1 MVDTI
6 CSLVFLVVDNVN
18 SGFSTNNARQSRNIP
33 YVTAPVYPQQFLN
46 LDGVVQ
52 ALGERFCNVIRN

>member
-1 MVDTI
+1 MVDAI
-6 CSLVFLVVDNVN
+6 SSLIFLVVDNLN

-33 YVTAPVYPQQFLN
+33 YVTAPVYPQQFLK

-52 ALGERFCNVIRN
+52 ALGEQYSKLMRH